1 MSTKFD
7 IFRSETVYS
16 ICLESITKFCSDLKA
31 IYAAVSLE
39 AAEMAKDTLQCKWE
53 KSYPGA
59 VRVWVDNFKF
69 VVQLFEFPAD
79 IRKIIYTTNAIESV
93 NNALRKVTRFK
104 GCLPSAAA
112 LEKLLYLRIQ
122 DLTETWTDRV
132 PGWAG
137 VRAALNIICPDWNQY

>member
-1 MSTKFD
+1 MQ
-7 IFRSETVYS
+7 
-16 ICLESITKFCSDLKA
+16 
-31 IYAAVSLE
+31 
-39 AAEMAKDTLQCKWE
+39 MG